1 MKIGCYQKRI
11 LFIVLFIF
19 LIAFTLAP
27 SSYAKTVKT
36 HSIIDANEIINNGDI
51 CWYDN
56 KRYSEG
62 ALVQVHSFTLVC
74 AANNPQHNNSELI
87 WLKLDK
93 KGNIVYPTKP
103 KTITVN

>member
-1 MKIGCYQKRI
+1 MRHIM
-11 LFIVLFIF
+11 VLFIF
-19 LIAFTLAP
+19 LIALTLAP